1 MQVLILKVVREGG
14 FATPTGSGRAPAQR
28 TQRENCRKKLG
39 GGTHTPGVCIRVAA
53 KGLTRQGVCK
63 SGKQRTCKR
72 VFCASGAGSR
82 GLKLEVRCW
91 KKRGWSQGRDKFRGA
106 AHRDAEPRLD
116 GGRTGRRVRVVAGGR
131 WPLAKGALAKRAA
144 SRKRRCELTITA
156 YFTACGGPAKLY
168 EGTKMHPCTST
179 RRRAGNSCR
188 NEVRR

>member
-91 KKRGWSQGRDKFRGA
+91 KERDSTRCASKIGSAGGWC
-106 AHRDAEPRLD
+106 AESRAES
-116 GGRTGRRVRVVAGGR
+116 REFGRRGVV
-131 WPLAKGALAKRAA
+131 
-144 SRKRRCELTITA
+144 
-156 YFTACGGPAKLY
+156 
-168 EGTKMHPCTST
+168 
-179 RRRAGNSCR
+179 
-188 NEVRR
+188 